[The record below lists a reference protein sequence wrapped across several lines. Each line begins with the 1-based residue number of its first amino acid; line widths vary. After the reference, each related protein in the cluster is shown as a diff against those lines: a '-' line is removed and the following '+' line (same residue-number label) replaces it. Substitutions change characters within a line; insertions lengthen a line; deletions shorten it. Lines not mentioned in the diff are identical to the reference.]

1 MIMKKTSYIFLLF
14 VLPFTVFAQ
23 KNQSERLDSLFTA
36 LHQNKAFNG
45 NVLIADKGNIL
56 FEKSF
61 GIANET
67 TGQPLNLQTVF
78 ELASVS
84 KQFTAMGIVLLAKQ
98 GKLNYDD
105 RMAKYIPELG
115 FYGDI
120 TIRQLLHHTAGLP
133 DYMELFEQH
142 WDKTKFAVNQDI
154 VDLMATYKPAVL
166 FQPNEKYEY
175 SNTGYAL
182 LGLIIEKASK
192 KPFSK
197 YLKDNLF
204 TPLKMKN
211 TLVYRSRY
219 APQKIDNY
227 ALGYVQ
233 DSLGKKVTT
242 DSFGKTFYTYYLD
255 GIVGDGMVNSTLG
268 DLLLWDRALYT
279 DKLVNAADK
288 ALIFNAVKTTNG
300 EETNYGFGWAIA
312 QKEKYG
318 KIVNHSGSWAGYITF
333 IERHTDYDKTI
344 ILLQNNQTMLT
355 VLPVSDVRKILY
367 NEKTESHNLKT
378 VTLTS
383 DDLDRY
389 LGVYASE
396 GFPLKLTIF
405 KNDTVLMTQATGQ
418 GAIPMTAYENHTFT
432 FDPANITLIFNPD
445 EKTVHLKQGKMEV
458 LFKKE

>member
-1 MIMKKTSYIFLLF
+1 MKKITLLF
-14 VLPFTVFAQ
+14 ILTFPLFAFAQ
-23 KNQSERLDSLFTA
+23 KSKSERLDSLFTA
-36 LHQNKAFNG
+36 LHQKKAFNG
-45 NVLIADKGNIL
+45 NVLIAEQGNVL
-56 FEKSF
+56 FEKSY
-61 GIANET
+61 GLANEAT
-67 TGQPLNLQTVF
+67 QQKLNTQTVF

-105 RMAKYIPELG
+105 KMSKYIPELS

-120 TIRQLLHHTAGLP
+120 TIRHLLHHTAGLP
-133 DYMELFEQH
+133 DYMALFEQH

-154 VDLMATYKPAVL
+154 VNLMATHQPAVL

-192 KPFSK
+192 KSFPS
-197 YLKDNLF
+197 YLKDNIF
-204 TPLKMKN
+204 SPLQMKN

-233 DSLGKKVTT
+233 DSVGKKVLT
-242 DSFGKTFYTYYLD
+242 DSFGKSFYTYYLD

-288 ALIFNAVKTTNG
+288 ALIFNSVKTTKG
-300 EETNYGFGWAIA
+300 EETNYGFGWTVN
-312 QKEKYG
+312 KHEKYG
-318 KIVNHSGSWAGYITF
+318 KIVNHSGGWAGYITF
-333 IERHTDYDKTI
+333 IERHLDQDKTI
-344 ILLQNNQTMLT
+344 ILLQNNESVLT
-355 VLPVSDVRKILY
+355 VLPISQVRKILY
-367 NEKTESHNLKT
+367 NEKIENNALK
-378 VTLTS
+378 VITLQS
-383 DDLDRY
+383 EDLDPY

-405 KNDTVLMTQATGQ
+405 KNENTLMTQATGQ
-418 GAIPMTAYENHTFT
+418 SAIPMTAHENDTFT
-432 FDPANITLIFNPD
+432 FEPANIKLKFN
-445 EKTVHLKQGKMEV
+445 KKQKSVLLQQGKMEV
-458 LFKKE
+458 IFQREE

>member
-1 MIMKKTSYIFLLF
+1 MKKITLLF
-14 VLPFTVFAQ
+14 ILTLPLFAIAQ
-23 KNQSERLDSLFTA
+23 KSKSERLDSLFTA
-36 LHQNKAFNG
+36 LHQKKAFNG
-45 NVLIADKGNIL
+45 NVLIAEQGNVL
-56 FEKSF
+56 FEKSY
-61 GIANET
+61 GLANEIT
-67 TGQPLNLQTVF
+67 QQKLNTQTVF

-105 RMAKYIPELG
+105 KMSKFIPELS

-120 TIRQLLHHTAGLP
+120 TIRQLLHHTSGLP
-133 DYMELFEQH
+133 DYMELFEKN

-154 VDLMATYKPAVL
+154 VNLMAMHKPAVL

-192 KPFSK
+192 KSFPN
-197 YLKDNLF
+197 YLKDNIF

-211 TLVYRSRY
+211 TLVYRSRF

-227 ALGYVQ
+227 ALGYVT
-233 DSLGKKVTT
+233 DSLGRKVLT

-279 DKLVNAADK
+279 DQLITAADK
-288 ALIFNAVKTTNG
+288 ELLFNAIKTTNG
-300 EETNYGFGWAIA
+300 AETNYGFGWAVT
-312 QKEKYG
+312 QHEKYG
-318 KIVNHSGSWAGYITF
+318 KIVNHSGGWAGYITF
-333 IERHTDYDKTI
+333 IERHLDQDKTI
-344 ILLQNNQTMLT
+344 ILLQNNKTVLT
-355 VLPVSDVRKILY
+355 VIPVRDVRKILY
-367 NEKTESHNLKT
+367 NEKIENNTLK
-378 VTLTS
+378 VITLQS
-383 DDLDRY
+383 EDLDAY

-405 KNDTVLMTQATGQ
+405 KNENTLMTQATGQ
-418 GAIPMTAYENHTFT
+418 SAIPMTAHENDTFT
-432 FDPANITLIFNPD
+432 FEPANIKLKFNKK
-445 EKTVHLKQGKMEV
+445 EKSVLLQQGKMEV
-458 LFKKE
+458 VFQREE

>member
-1 MIMKKTSYIFLLF
+1 MKKILLLLLASA
-14 VLPFTVFAQ
+14 LPYSGFAQ
-23 KNQSERLDSLFTA
+23 KSKSERLDSLFTA
-36 LHQNKAFNG
+36 LHTKKAFNG
-45 NVLIADKGNIL
+45 NVLIAEKGKIL

-61 GIANET
+61 GLANEQ
-67 TGQPLNLQTVF
+67 TGQKINPQTVF

-105 RMAKYIPELG
+105 KMAKYIPELD

-120 TIRQLLHHTAGLP
+120 TIRQLLHHTGGLP
-133 DYMELFEQH
+133 DYMELFEKH
-142 WDKTKFAVNQDI
+142 WDKTTFAVNQDI
-154 VDLMATYKPAVL
+154 VNLMATHKPAVV

-192 KPFSK
+192 KTFGN
-197 YLKDNLF
+197 YLKDNIF

-219 APQKIDNY
+219 APQKIENY
-227 ALGYVQ
+227 ALGYVP
-233 DSLGKKVTT
+233 DSLGKKVLT

-279 DKLVNAADK
+279 DKLVNATDK
-288 ALIFNAVKTTNG
+288 ALIFNSSKTTNG
-300 EETNYGFGWAIA
+300 EETNYGFGWAVA
-312 QKEKYG
+312 KHEKYG
-318 KIVNHSGSWAGYITF
+318 KIVNHSGGWAGYITF
-333 IERHTDYDKTI
+333 IERHIDHDKTI
-344 ILLQNNQTMLT
+344 ILLQNNESVLT
-355 VLPVSDVRKILY
+355 VLPHKEVRKILY
-367 NEKTESHNLKT
+367 NEKIESNSLKA
-378 VTLTS
+378 VTLKS
-383 DDLDRY
+383 EDLDAY

-405 KNDTVLMTQATGQ
+405 KNDNVLMTQATGQ
-418 GAIPMTAYENHTFT
+418 GAIPMSAFENHTFT
-432 FDPANITLIFNPD
+432 FDPANIKLIFNPE
-445 EKTVHLKQGKMEV
+445 EKTVQLKQGKMEV
-458 LFKKE
+458 LFVRE

>member
-1 MIMKKTSYIFLLF
+1 MKKIFFILL
-14 VLPFTVFAQ
+14 VITFTQSGFAQ
-23 KNQSERLDSLFTA
+23 KSQNERFDSLFTA
-36 LHQNKAFNG
+36 LHQKKAFNG
-45 NVLIADKGNIL
+45 NVLIAERGNIL
-56 FEKSF
+56 FEKSY
-61 GIANET
+61 GLANEDSK
-67 TGQPLNLQTVF
+67 QKLNTQTVF

-105 RMAKYIPELG
+105 KISKFIPELG

-154 VDLMATYKPAVL
+154 VNLMAMHKPAVL

-192 KPFSK
+192 KSFAN
-197 YLKDNLF
+197 YLKDNIF

-227 ALGYVQ
+227 ALGYVS
-233 DSLGKKVTT
+233 DSLGRKVLT
-242 DSFGKTFYTYYLD
+242 DSFGKSFYTYYLD

-279 DKLVNAADK
+279 DKLVNSTDK
-288 ALIFNAVKTTNG
+288 SLLFTSVKTTDGN
-300 EETNYGFGWAIA
+300 ETNYGFGWAIK
-312 QKEKYG
+312 QDEKYG

-333 IERHTDYDKTI
+333 IERHLDHDKTI
-344 ILLQNNQTMLT
+344 ILLQNNETVLT
-355 VLPVSDVRKILY
+355 VIPVSDVRKILY
-367 NEKTESHNLKT
+367 NEKIETLSLKA
-378 VTLTS
+378 VTLKS
-383 DDLDRY
+383 EDLDQY
-389 LGVYASE
+389 LGVYASD

-405 KNDTVLMTQATGQ
+405 KNENTLMTQATGQ

-432 FDPANITLIFNPD
+432 FDPANIKLVFNPE
-445 EKTVHLKQGKMEV
+445 EKTVHLKQGNMEV
-458 LFKKE
+458 LFKLEQ